1 MIRIEITKAINQFFF
16 CDQLKISPS
25 TFEYMIKTI
34 FVHLDDHN
42 QEISMA
48 IYNTLVNAA
57 HVNAQK
63 TLEVAKEALS
73 KQKYPRK
80 CEEIIRLC

>member
-1 MIRIEITKAINQFFF
+1 MREIYPSLLERLDDGQDMIRVEITKSIIAFFS
-16 CDQLKISPS
+16 CEKLGMSPS

-48 IYNTLVNAA
+48 VYKALVFAAEVNT
-57 HVNAQK
+57 
-63 TLEVAKEALS
+63 
-73 KQKYPRK
+73 
-80 CEEIIRLC
+80 